1 MQQQQSRKGV
11 AWLRSGS
18 ATRNA
23 DLLYALASDAAE
35 ALLAI
40 LTCFMHL
47 RWAADPTRDTDR
59 PTEMAGRWPW

>member
-1 MQQQQSRKGV
+1 M
-11 AWLRSGS
+11 RSGS